1 MIHVKDGVDGAG
13 IKPELV
19 FNLFMAEEIYG
30 AEGHPLVLTSVVRP
44 SAGLGESLHPIGLAA
59 DLRIRSV
66 AEDWPGGIWELA
78 DPEAT
83 AVKLREKCPQCQFI
97 VESDHIHMEVQP

>member
-1 MIHVKDGVDGAG
+1 MIHVKEGVSGAG

-19 FNLFMAEEIYG
+19 FNLFMAEQVYE
-30 AEGHPLVLTSVVRP
+30 AEGFPLVLTSVVRE

-59 DLRIRSV
+59 DLRIRSIG
-66 AEDWPGGIWELA
+66 ESWPGGLWELP

-83 AVKLREKCPQCQFI
+83 AQRLREKCPQCQFI